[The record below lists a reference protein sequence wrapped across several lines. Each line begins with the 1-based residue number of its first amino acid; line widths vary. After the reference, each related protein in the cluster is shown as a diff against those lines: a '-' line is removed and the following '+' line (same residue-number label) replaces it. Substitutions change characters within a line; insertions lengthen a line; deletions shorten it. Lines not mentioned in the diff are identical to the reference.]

1 MNAPVSALAP
11 VRVGDIPHLDAT
23 PVYQTTSPANGIA
36 RIILPSGHVA
46 YHLTRYQEVQ
56 QALTDARLVRRPC
69 NTEDGPSFLP
79 TITPNELLLNND
91 GASHARLRK
100 VVVKDFSAAGV
111 ATLHHAVVRA
121 THARLDALQSR
132 TGAVDLLGLVLESI
146 PSEVDCRLLGIP
158 LADRSYYRPL
168 THTVQIADPRDVP
181 ELLRQFWLVYD
192 YLMDL
197 VTGRRTTVPDGLIH
211 RFVAARDESTPPL
224 NDEELVGIL
233 LGILIGGDQNILTV
247 LCKVVYTLLAAP
259 SLWQSLHEQPEDIP
273 AMVEELLRLIP
284 LGTTSTFPRIALED
298 VHGSFGVIPAG
309 SVVYADVFAANR
321 DPEVFADPLLID
333 PQRNGSKHLQFGYGM
348 HHCMGAALARM
359 EITTVLEIL
368 LQRMPDLQL
377 AVPAAS
383 VPWTDGTILR
393 RPSSLPV
400 CGSTLR

>member
-11 VRVGDIPHLDAT
+11 VWVGDIPQLDAAA
-23 PVYQTTSPANGIA
+23 VYHATSPANGMA

-46 YHLTRYQEVQ
+46 YHLTRYHEVLQ
-56 QALTDARLVRRPC
+56 VLTDARFVRRPC

-100 VVVKDFSAAGV
+100 VVAKDFSAAGV
-111 ATLHHAVVRA
+111 ATLRDTVIQA
-121 THARLDALQSR
+121 THARLDALSSQ
-132 TGAVDLLGLVLESI
+132 TGVIDLLDLVLECI
-146 PSEVDCRLLGIP
+146 PAEVDCHLLGIP

-197 VTGRRTTVPDGLIH
+197 VTGRRTTAPHGLIR
-211 RFVAARDESTPPL
+211 RFVAARHESVPPL

-259 SLWQSLHEQPEDIP
+259 ALWQSLRAQPATLP

-284 LGTTSTFPRIALED
+284 LGTTSTFPRIASEG
-298 VHGSFGVIPAG
+298 VHGSFGFIPAG

-321 DPEVFADPLLID
+321 DPAVFADPLRID
-333 PQRNGSKHLQFGYGM
+333 PQRNASKHLQFGYGM

-377 AVPAAS
+377 AQPAAS
-383 VPWTDGTILR
+383 VPWTHGTILR
-393 RPSSLPV
+393 RPASLPV
-400 CGSTLR
+400 CGLTLR